1 MSIHRTFLGVFLGLF
16 LSCFLIVGQAHAGE
30 WANLG
35 TTSTTEPAHLCDIVV
50 SPGGYH
56 DIDCSGNNPEI
67 TASGVI
73 SATGISVTGAISTTS
88 LFVNGT
94 PLSGVGSGIPKYTQS
109 ARDALSPSEGDVIY
123 NLTEDQIEWFDGSN
137 WRFYNASTGVNSQ
150 YASCLDI
157 LNAGKSTG
165 DGNYW
170 INTGVA
176 NIEGY
181 CDMTT
186 DGGGYTY
193 YSVLNGTTIDQTTDS
208 NSCQSVG
215 LDLVVPRTEAH
226 FNAMYSQYG
235 RTYFN
240 AIPGLSKPPSGGD
253 YTYCAMRD
261 PNTYASGCPDWEA
274 IDGGSWWLNDAP
286 HSEPNGDYYANC
298 LLEFRGFEAD
308 GILLN
313 DMDCDTDTN
322 DYICSTNDK

>member
-1 MSIHRTFLGVFLGLF
+1 MPPHLILASIFSFVA
-16 LSCFLIVGQAHAGE
+16 VGAYAGE

-50 SPGGYH
+50 SPGGHH

-67 TASGVI
+67 IANGAI
-73 SATGISVTGAISTTS
+73 SATGISTTS

-94 PLSGVGSGIPKYTQS
+94 EITGSGGGSGIPKYTQS

-123 NLTEDQIEWFDGSN
+123 NLTEDQIEWFDGST
-137 WRFYNASTGVNSQ
+137 WRFYNASTSVN
-150 YASCLDI
+150 AVHGSCLEI
-157 LNAGKSTG
+157 LNAGDSTG

-176 NIEGY
+176 NIEVY

-193 YSVLNGTTIDQTTDS
+193 YSVLNGINTNQSTDA

-215 LDLVVPRTEAH
+215 LEMVVPRTRAH
-226 FNAMYSQYG
+226 FEAMYNQYG
-235 RTYFN
+235 STYFS
-240 AIPGLSKPPSGGD
+240 AIPGISKPSNGGD
-253 YTYCAMRD
+253 YSYCAMRD
-261 PNTYASGCPDWEA
+261 PNTYGSGCPDWEA
-274 IDGGSWWLNDAP
+274 IDGGSWWLSDNTQI
-286 HSEPNGDYYANC
+286 EPNGDYNANC
-298 LLEFRGFEAD
+298 WLGWNNPSSINEDFD
-308 GILLN
+308 NLN
-313 DMDCDTDTN
+313 FNDDDCSYSMD